1 MRGLRGRVRR
11 PGLLSALGAMA
22 ALACGGPREP
32 ARDADALLQTSSL
45 RYELHREELGWR
57 VTVPYTFRNDTGGPV
72 YLPNCEGDIRPLLQ
86 VERNGAWFDAWRP
99 FTVKCQ
105 SPPVAIPAGD
115 TLADTLRVF
124 GAPAGSNLVPAFA
137 FEDVEG
143 VYRLLWYQAVSSA
156 DEGVVD
162 PDALLPLPQRVSNRF
177 LLER

>member
-1 MRGLRGRVRR
+1 VRGLRGRV
-11 PGLLSALGAMA
+11 LSALGAMA